1 MAVYAGLIQRWSLS
15 GDEYFTLVDSSK
27 PVFELLSYER
37 KPLYYLICHVLL
49 KLDLGL
55 PVETV
60 VRIPAAI
67 AGSLIAPTMYWM
79 LSTKRSIRFGFLAA
93 VIALLNPWLVQLS
106 QFARFYTLAFLFT
119 TIAVLAGY
127 RWLEATSAKAKRNWL
142 IVFFVSGVLAG
153 LSHLPAILVIP
164 GGCLGAFLATFR
176 EQPKLAIGFLRRWGI
191 PLGLLSLVAFIG
203 GVFFLK
209 DVLHFW
215 YTTTPGGFGNYNLR
229 QILISLL
236 LFGGVSTWI
245 LATLPLLRV
254 PTSWESTDVY
264 FFSLVATCSL
274 PILMLVGVGGG
285 VASVYTLFCLP
296 GVFVLAAKHWREM
309 DDRLPSWGYRL
320 ALAIGLLTINLPYV
334 VSAMT
339 DGDHYDYR
347 AAAKKI
353 DEMDLERPL
362 VLASASDLLD
372 YYVQRDCDF
381 FELKTF
387 QNGILRDR
395 VVNVVEMANE
405 QQRPMLIVSRED
417 RHELSVEDQDWFYS
431 QFSLVHAIHTP
442 RFDHRR
448 HQLAIYRYRPNTMA
462 ERSIDEQSPS
472 QISLT
477 MEVER
482 SSSP

>member
-1 MAVYAGLIQRWSLS
+1 MLWVVPMAVYAVLIQRWSLS
-15 GDEYFTLVDSSK
+15 GDEYFTFVDSSK
-27 PVFELLSYER
+27 PVLELLSYER
-37 KPLYYLICHVLL
+37 KPLYYLLCHVLL

-55 PVETV
+55 SVETV

-67 AGSLIAPTMYWM
+67 AGSLIAPTIYWM
-79 LSTKRSIRFGFLAA
+79 LSTKRSIRFAFMAA
-93 VIALLNPWLVQLS
+93 VIALLNPWLVQFS

-119 TIAVLAGY
+119 TISSLAGY
-127 RWLEATSAKAKRNWL
+127 RWLQASSAKAKKNWL
-142 IVFFVSGVLAG
+142 IVFFVTGVLAG

-164 GGCLGAFLATFR
+164 GGCLGAFLAMYR
-176 EQPKLAIGFLRRWGI
+176 EQPKLTVGFLRRWGFAI
-191 PLGLLSLVAFIG
+191 GLLSLVVLIG
-203 GVFFLK
+203 GMFFLK
-209 DVLHFW
+209 DVLYFW

-236 LFGGVSTWI
+236 LFGGVSTWV
-245 LATLPLLRV
+245 LATLPLIKM
-254 PTSWESTDVY
+254 PTSWESTDLY
-264 FFSLVATCSL
+264 FFALIAVCCL

-285 VASVYTLFCLP
+285 VASIYTLFCLP

-353 DEMDLERPL
+353 DEMGLERPL
-362 VLASASDLLD
+362 VLASASELLD
-372 YYVQRDCDF
+372 YYVEQDCDF

-387 QNGILRDR
+387 QNGIFRDR
-395 VVNVVEMANE
+395 VVKVVEMANE
-405 QQRPMLIVSRED
+405 QQRPMLVVSRED
-417 RHELSVEDQDWFYS
+417 RHELSAEDQEWFYG
-431 QFSLVHAIHTP
+431 QFSLIHAIHTP

-448 HQLAIYRYRPNTMA
+448 HQLSIYRYRPNSTA
-462 ERSIDEQSPS
+462 ERSIDDHSHRKS
-472 QISLT
+472 VS
-477 MEVER
+477 
-482 SSSP
+482 